1 MLEDNI
7 ATVQLSMGTGKVGK
21 SGHFRRMVSYLEGLT
36 ERKIIWLDH
45 TPSKENPSDI
55 LTKSVTPADQFCRMR
70 DIINGTNPELFVS
83 DKVQKICDSKA
94 DVNVLTSKK
103 PMLSFEYAASCGTIM
118 SLQFPADSIKE
129 GKLSI
134 DLSIVDAHGRQQ
146 RLCDSP
152 RCISE
157 NLMGV

>member
-1 MLEDNI
+1 
-7 ATVQLSMGTGKVGK
+7 
-21 SGHFRRMVSYLEGLT
+21 
-36 ERKIIWLDH
+36 
-45 TPSKENPSDI
+45 
-55 LTKSVTPADQFCRMR
+55 MR

-83 DKVQKICDSKA
+83 DKVQKICDSNA

-103 PMLSFEYAASCGTIM
+103 PMLSFEYAASYGTNM
-118 SLQFPADSIKE
+118 SLQFPADSIKG

-146 RLCDSP
+146 RFCDSP